1 MKNIINYK
9 VGVTGGIGSG
19 KSTVCRMFEVLGLP
33 VFYADQRAI
42 ELIHSDAVLISL
54 YRNLFGKDI
63 YQNGVLDRKRVS
75 EMIFN
80 NQSLIT
86 EVQNAVHPAVRKDF
100 NSWAT
105 QQKSDVVLMEG
116 AVLFEGGGHL
126 FLDDVILV
134 TAPEEMRVNRVML
147 RDSVS
152 REQVLSRMRNQW
164 TDDKKISL
172 SKYVITADNNELLIP
187 QILDVYHQLIIR
199 SNEILKTVI

>member
-1 MKNIINYK
+1 M
-9 VGVTGGIGSG
+9 
-19 KSTVCRMFEVLGLP
+19 
-33 VFYADQRAI
+33 
-42 ELIHSDAVLISL
+42 
-54 YRNLFGKDI
+54 
-63 YQNGVLDRKRVS
+63 
-75 EMIFN
+75 
-80 NQSLIT
+80 T
-86 EVQNAVHPAVRKDF
+86 EVQNAVHPAVSKDF